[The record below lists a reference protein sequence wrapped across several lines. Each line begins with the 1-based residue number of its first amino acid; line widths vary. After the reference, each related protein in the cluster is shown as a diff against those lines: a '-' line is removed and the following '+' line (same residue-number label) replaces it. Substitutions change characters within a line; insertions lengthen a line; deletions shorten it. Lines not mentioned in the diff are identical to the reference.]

1 MVADALLA
9 SWRDTPAR
17 RAIVDF
23 VARVTADGGAEF
35 VAPADRVAVFDN
47 DGTLWSEKPIPIQLD
62 FTLFRLAELAN
73 EDPSLRARQPYK
85 AAIERDYRWLGDAM
99 VTHYRGDDAD
109 LGVLL
114 AAVESAFAGMSVEG
128 FSAEVM
134 TWLGTAAHPVL
145 HRPYMSCVFVPMVE
159 LLRYLEANGFTTY
172 IASGGDRDFMRPF
185 AEQLYGI
192 PPERIIGS
200 APGLDFHAGE
210 DDTELLYKSKI
221 EFFDDGV
228 QKPMRIWSR
237 IGRRPLVAG
246 ETPTAT
252 SRCCASPAAPAA
264 TGCACWCCTTTPSAS
279 STTRPAPRTR
289 WRLRPIV
296 RGRWSA
302 SRPTGRRSSRSSRP
316 CPGPGR
322 RPRRRLA
329 HEPRLPGEQQTGSIS
344 RRVAPRARVW
354 VTLPACL
361 SPSASPLVAAPAAA
375 GRLRGACSDAG
386 CAM

>member
-73 EDPSLRARQPYK
+73 EDPSLRARQPFK

-99 VTHYRGDDAD
+99 VKHYQGDDAD
-109 LGVLL
+109 LGVLM
-114 AAVESAFAGMSVEG
+114 AAVESAFEGMSVEG

-145 HRPYMSCVFVPMVE
+145 HRPYMWCAFVPMVE

-185 AEQLYGI
+185 AEQLFGI

-200 APGLDFHAGE
+200 ALGLDFRSGDDD
-210 DDTELLYKSKI
+210 DDTELLYKSKV
-221 EFFDDGV
+221 EFFDDGP
-228 QKPMRIWSR
+228 QKPVRIWSR
-237 IGRRPLVAG
+237 IGRRPLLAG
-246 ETPTAT
+246 GNSNGDISMLRFVRTA
-252 SRCCASPAAPAA
+252 SRDGLRLLVLHDDAEREFDYRAGAEEALQRAADRSWTVVSIA
-264 TGCACWCCTTTPSAS
+264 TDWATVFPQF
-279 STTRPAPRTR
+279 PPVPRTR
-289 WRLRPIV
+289 S
-296 RGRWSA
+296 SA
-302 SRPTGRRSSRSSRP
+302 EEGATSP
-316 CPGPGR
+316 
-322 RPRRRLA
+322 
-329 HEPRLPGEQQTGSIS
+329 
-344 RRVAPRARVW
+344 APV
-354 VTLPACL
+354 
-361 SPSASPLVAAPAAA
+361 
-375 GRLRGACSDAG
+375 GG
-386 CAM
+386 